1 MGKKLDKKKPLL
13 PISSQSID
21 IERLR
26 HSYLSLI
33 ASTEV
38 NRLLADITNCTLN
51 RDDMASD
58 AWNVPA
64 KGGVELFPF
73 LTVQTRRRQLA
84 ISGTLFPNQ
93 EETSTGTLYHLIR
106 LQLGDEINYFK
117 LSTSQSS
124 FLLSPFHCRFI
135 SIVFGL
141 SWFYALAVQAGV
153 VQQDFLAFA
162 PYSLE
167 EQVIARYM
175 QSLIWIPCATV
186 KLDAQDNPYI
196 GTRLYTVADLK
207 RCEIPGSSAEESLIR
222 GWRLFKRL
230 LQYSIEGE
238 RIFTGFAFLPPHK
251 SLEEQ
256 QRRWPNL
263 LLYHPSHQVL
273 LNEGIEAIKQ
283 LLLNADGRTT
293 FLSVY
298 QYRIVGVLNLPEG
311 TQRQLTT
318 VKSWR
323 DALPLASISRQG
335 RFNFWLALK
344 GRHSSRIPL
353 SLLEYRHDRLQIPLF
368 QDVFWQ
374 ELERQLLVI
383 CPNCRYP
390 EVLQQLKQLLRG
402 LRTYA
407 RGSILLIG
415 LTAAKLQEPYVP
427 IENEV
432 RLAQP
437 TPLQPQWSAILL
449 GLAKPD
455 GAVIMNEKLEV
466 THFGA
471 RLKATG
477 LQLPPLAGDELGSGT
492 RHQATREFTA
502 YYPEILGLC
511 ISTDGPV
518 SLYRSGRLIN
528 RLY

>member
-1 MGKKLDKKKPLL
+1 MPPL
-13 PISSQSID
+13 PISSQTID
-21 IERLR
+21 LVRLR
-26 HSYLSLI
+26 QSYLSLI

-38 NRLLADITNCTLN
+38 NRLLEDITTCTISREN
-51 RDDMASD
+51 VAPG
-58 AWNVPA
+58 AWESVPP
-64 KGGVELFPF
+64 KGGMELFPF
-73 LTVQTRRRQLA
+73 LAVQTRRHKLA
-84 ISGTLFPNQ
+84 INGTLFPNQ
-93 EETSTGTLYHLIR
+93 EEASTGTLYHLIR
-106 LQLGDEINYFK
+106 LQLGDETNYYK

-135 SIVFGL
+135 SILLGL
-141 SWFYALAVQAGV
+141 SWFYALAVQAGA

-167 EQVIARYM
+167 EQVVARYL
-175 QSLIWIPCATV
+175 QSLVWIPCATV

-196 GTRLYTVADLK
+196 GTRLYTRADLK

-230 LQYSIEGE
+230 LYYSIEGE

-251 SLEEQ
+251 SLSEQ

-263 LLYHPSHQVL
+263 LLYHESHQVL

-298 QYRIVGVLNLPEG
+298 QDRIVGVLYLPEG

-318 VKSWR
+318 VRSWR
-323 DALPLASISRQG
+323 DSLPLATISRRG

-344 GRHSSRIPL
+344 GRHNVRIPL
-353 SLLEYRHDRLQIPLF
+353 SLLEYRQGRMQIPLF

-374 ELERQLLVI
+374 ELERQLRGI
-383 CPNCRYP
+383 CPDCQYP
-390 EVLQQLKQLLRG
+390 EVLQQFKQLLRG
-402 LRTYA
+402 LRTNA
-407 RGSILLIG
+407 RGGILLVG

-437 TPLQPQWSAILL
+437 MPLQPQWSAILL

-455 GAVIMNEKLEV
+455 GAVIINEKFEV

-502 YYPEILGLC
+502 YYPEVLGLC

-518 SLYRSGRLIN
+518 SLYRTGKLIS

>member
-1 MGKKLDKKKPLL
+1 MPRL
-13 PISSQSID
+13 PIASQTFD
-21 IERLR
+21 IVRLR
-26 HSYLSLI
+26 QSYLSLI

-38 NRLLADITNCTLN
+38 NRLLEDITTCTLS
-51 RDDMASD
+51 REHVSPDSWESALL
-58 AWNVPA
+58 

-73 LTVQTRRRQLA
+73 LAVQTRRHQLV
-84 ISGTLFPNQ
+84 ITGTLFPNQ
-93 EETSTGTLYHLIR
+93 EETSTGKLYHLIR
-106 LQLGDEINYFK
+106 LQLGDEIIYFK
-117 LSTSQSS
+117 LSTPHSS

-135 SIVFGL
+135 SILFGL
-141 SWFYALAVQAGV
+141 SWFYALAVQTGA

-167 EQVIARYM
+167 EQVIARYL
-175 QSLIWIPCATV
+175 QSLVWIPCATV

-196 GTRLYTVADLK
+196 GTRLYTTADLK

-222 GWRLFKRL
+222 GLRLFKRL
-230 LQYSIEGE
+230 LHYTIEGE
-238 RIFTGFAFLPPHK
+238 RVFTGFAFLPPHK
-251 SLEEQ
+251 SLREQ
-256 QRRWPNL
+256 QSRWPNL
-263 LLYHPSHQVL
+263 LLYHETHQIL

-298 QYRIVGVLNLPEG
+298 QDRIVGVLYLPEG

-318 VKSWR
+318 VRSWR
-323 DALPLASISRQG
+323 ESLPLATISRRG

-344 GRHSSRIPL
+344 GRHNNRIPL
-353 SLLEYRHDRLQIPLF
+353 SLLEYRHGRLQIPLF

-374 ELERQLLVI
+374 ELERQLHSI
-383 CPNCRYP
+383 CPDCRYP
-390 EVLQQLKQLLRG
+390 EVLQQFKQLLRG
-402 LRTYA
+402 LRVNA
-407 RGSILLIG
+407 RGSILLVG
-415 LTAAKLQEPYVP
+415 LTAAMLQEPYTP

-437 TPLQPQWSAILL
+437 TPIQPQWSAILL

-455 GAVIMNEKLEV
+455 GAVIINEKLEV

-477 LQLPPLAGDELGSGT
+477 LELPPLAGDELGSGT

-502 YYPEILGLC
+502 YYPEVLGLC

-518 SLYRSGRLIN
+518 SLYRTGRLIS

>member
-1 MGKKLDKKKPLL
+1 MPRPVD
-13 PISSQSID
+13 SSQNLD
-21 IERLR
+21 PVKLLQ
-26 HSYLSLI
+26 SYLSLI
-33 ASTEV
+33 GSTEF
-38 NRLLADITNCTLN
+38 NRLLGDITTCNLN
-51 RDDMASD
+51 RVNTLDPSD
-58 AWNVPA
+58 SAA
-64 KGGVELFPF
+64 LKGGVELFPF
-73 LTVQTRRRQLA
+73 LTVQTRRHQFLIRG
-84 ISGTLFPNQ
+84 SLFPNQ
-93 EETSTGTLYHLIR
+93 EDESTRSIYHLIR
-106 LQLGDEINYFK
+106 LQLGQEQIYFK
-117 LSTSQSS
+117 LTTLQSS

-135 SIVFGL
+135 SILFGL
-141 SWFYALAVQAGV
+141 SWFYALAVQTGA

-167 EQVIARYM
+167 EQVIARYL
-175 QSLIWIPCATV
+175 QSLVWIPCATV
-186 KLDAQDNPYI
+186 KLDVQDNPYI
-196 GTRLYTVADLK
+196 ATRLYTPADLK

-222 GWRLFKRL
+222 GLRLFKRL
-230 LQYSIEGE
+230 LYFTIEGE

-251 SLEEQ
+251 SLPEQ
-256 QRRWPNL
+256 QRRWPSL
-263 LLYHPSHQVL
+263 LLYHETHRPL

-293 FLSVY
+293 FLAVY
-298 QYRIVGVLNLPEG
+298 QDRLVGVLQLPEG

-318 VKSWR
+318 VRDWR
-323 DALPLASISRQG
+323 DSLPLATISRRG

-344 GRHSSRIPL
+344 GRHSNRIPL
-353 SLLEYRHDRLQIPLF
+353 SLLEYRHGRLQIPLF

-374 ELERQLLVI
+374 ALERQLQSI
-383 CPNCRYP
+383 CPNCQYP
-390 EVLQQLKQLLRG
+390 DVLQQFKQLLQG
-402 LRTYA
+402 LRANA

-427 IENEV
+427 VENEV
-432 RLAQP
+432 RLAEP
-437 TPLQPQWSAILL
+437 TPLQSKWSAIIL

-455 GAVIMNEKLEV
+455 GAVIINEKMEV

-477 LQLPPLAGDELGSGT
+477 LQLFPLTGDDLGSGT

-502 YYPEILGLC
+502 YYPDVVGLC

-518 SLYRSGRLIN
+518 SLYRTGNLIS